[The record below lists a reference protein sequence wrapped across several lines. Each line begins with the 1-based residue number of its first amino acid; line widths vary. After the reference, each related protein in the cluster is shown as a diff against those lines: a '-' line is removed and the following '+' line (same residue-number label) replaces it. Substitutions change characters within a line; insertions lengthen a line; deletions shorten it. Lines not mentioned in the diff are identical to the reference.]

1 MRVVE
6 FITALLLLA
15 MAVVQF
21 NDPDP
26 IYWIVVYGAAAWV
39 VASHAFGRAT
49 GDKASIVLGLVIAGL
64 MIVAPGF
71 WDYVRSGDFTSI
83 SGEMA
88 GSNTYVESARE
99 FLGLAIALAAL
110 LFVRIRSRSVR

>member
-6 FITALLLLA
+6 FIAALLLLV
-15 MAVVQF
+15 MAAVQF

-26 IYWIVVYGAAAWV
+26 MYWIVVYGAAAWV

-49 GDKASIVLGLVIAGL
+49 GDIASIVLGLIIAGL
-64 MIVAPGF
+64 MIAAPGF
-71 WDYVRSGDFTSI
+71 WDYIRSGDLASI

-88 GSNTYVESARE
+88 GSSSFVESARE
-99 FLGLAIALAAL
+99 FLGLIIALAAL
-110 LFVRIRSRSVR
+110 LIVRSRTRPVR